1 VPRPTSMWHHR
12 VEGHSSVPVSPSGA
26 FARGFTCRAG
36 SPWQTRTPTPLGGS
50 PRCCRH
56 ATPVVV
62 FYLPRDLPL
71 YLPLYFPINLSLYL
85 SLYLSLDCP
94 F

>member
-1 VPRPTSMWHHR
+1 MKRLGIQPCAPTFGFRTHISML
-12 VEGHSSVPVSPSGA
+12 S
-26 FARGFTCRAG
+26 
-36 SPWQTRTPTPLGGS
+36 
-50 PRCCRH
+50 
-56 ATPVVV
+56 VVV